1 MKSKVKYEPWGISV
15 DDLSCV
21 SDKWASALFFLGNGH
36 AGIRNNLPLFSGLDR
51 SERGMFMEGVFEY
64 IRPGITDMVNLPE
77 PFDLKLSAGGAVL
90 TSSSQLSLCSRT
102 LDFRKGI
109 LTTVLAFG
117 GHEFRMEQFVSH
129 HDRNIAGIRISTD
142 ASPDVGIEDSFSC
155 DVANMPV
162 NDDQKTRSEEVI
174 TLIQDAVTS
183 CDENGILSLSFSTV
197 CGTHSFTFTKKNHDY
212 ICDGTLIHES
222 LVSFCGGDL
231 SSSDYEEE
239 RNRSADALSSLWQRR
254 DIILEGASDSLQCA
268 LRFNIFQLMQN
279 APSCDISIGAR
290 GLTHGR
296 YKGCYFWDTD
306 VFLLPYYL
314 LFDRRVAEHLARYR
328 IKNLDAARKISESLN
343 TGGARY
349 PWMASLDGS
358 EQCESWDTGKCEMH
372 ISADVAWALS
382 RYDASF
388 ELSEDERRAIAEVY
402 VQTARFWLSRFTY
415 SRERDCYDLIFVKGP
430 DEYCGVTSNN
440 AYTNHM
446 AILNVRLALRA
457 CDEGLITL
465 EKGER
470 EKFSDFILKVK
481 RPYSDRL
488 GTILED
494 DNYLN
499 LEDVDLGVLKESDQP
514 LYWTYD
520 YDTLQRLRVL
530 KQPDVL
536 LLYLM
541 QPSLFTSQE
550 AERAWDE
557 YEARCAHDSTLSWPL
572 HALIAY
578 KLGKG
583 KEAWQY
589 LLKSLFLDLEN
600 LMQNTHSEGLHIGAM
615 GASLEAVL
623 YGMLGHAFSSDEKN
637 DSPVQLPE
645 CVLHVSYCFLE
656 KGKFRCRRV

>member
-1 MKSKVKYEPWGISV
+1 MNSKVKYDSWSITV
-15 DDLSCV
+15 DDLSYAC
-21 SDKWASALFFLGNGH
+21 DKWASALFFLGNGH
-36 AGIRNNLPLFSGLDR
+36 AGIRNHLPLSSGLGLT
-51 SERGMFMEGVFEY
+51 ERGIFIEGVFEY
-64 IRPGITDMVNLPE
+64 IRRGITDMVNLPD
-77 PFDLKLSAGGAVL
+77 PFDLKLSAGGTIL
-90 TSSSQLSLCSRT
+90 TSCSQLSLCSRS
-102 LDFRKGI
+102 LDLRKGI

-117 GHEFRMEQFVSH
+117 GREFRIEQFASH
-129 HDRNIAGIRISTD
+129 HDRNIAGIRVST
-142 ASPDVGIEDSFSC
+142 AAYPDVSIEDSFC
-155 DVANMPV
+155 ADVANMPV
-162 NDDQKTRSEEVI
+162 SDDQKTSNEEVI
-174 TLIQDAVTS
+174 TLIKDAAVS
-183 CDENGILSLSFSTV
+183 CEKDGIMSLSFSTV
-197 CGTHSFTFTKKNHDY
+197 CGTHSFTFTKKNRDY

-231 SSSDYEEE
+231 SCADYEEE
-239 RNRSADALSSLWQRR
+239 RDKSAEALSSIWQRR
-254 DIILEGASDSLQCA
+254 DILMEGASISLQCA
-268 LRFNIFQLMQN
+268 LRFNIFQLIQN

-314 LFDRRVAEHLARYR
+314 LADRSVAEHLARYR
-328 IKNLDAARKISESLN
+328 IRNLDAARRVSASLN
-343 TGGARY
+343 TRGARY

-382 RYDASF
+382 RYDAAF
-388 ELSEDERRAIAEVY
+388 DLAEDERRAIAEVY
-402 VQTARFWLSRFTY
+402 AETARFWLSRFTY
-415 SRERDCYDLIFVKGP
+415 SSERDCYDLIFVKGP

-446 AILNVRLALRA
+446 AILNVRLALKA
-457 CDEGLITL
+457 CDEGLIRL
-465 EKGER
+465 EDGER
-470 EKFSDFILKVK
+470 EKFSDFILKVR

-499 LEDVDLGVLKESDQP
+499 LEDVDLSVLKESDKP

-541 QPSLFTSQE
+541 QPSLFTVQE

-578 KLGKG
+578 KLGKEE
-583 KEAWQY
+583 EAWKY
-589 LLKSLFLDLEN
+589 LHKSLFLDLEN

-623 YGMLGHAFSSDEKN
+623 YGMLGHAFSSDEKT
-637 DSPVQLPE
+637 DRSPQLPE
-645 CVLHVSYCFLE
+645 CVSHVSYCFLE
-656 KGKFRCRRV
+656 KGEFRCRRV